1 MPNWCSN
8 DVKISFDS
16 GNEEALRDALENDQ
30 DLFQQFVPRPEEFN
44 DGEKWY
50 WWNIENWGTKWDTKP
65 YDVEWA
71 EDCVSFR
78 LETAW
83 SPPIKFYEAMQDL
96 GYNIEAWYLEEGMA
110 FCGHF
115 SEYGDNYYQYGNM
128 TADEIEN
135 EIPWAEEV
143 FGLVTRQRD
152 WEDEQEDEEDN
163 EYIPASYAESEKT
176 GWFGKKDKPTREG
189 HYEVKTKS
197 WPFPHMM
204 RWNGMQWCESF
215 SDMPSVN
222 KVTEWRGLNSDPAEV
237 DDISQADMIELETKL
252 EELRK
257 EYDKSVID

>member
-8 DVKISFDS
+8 DVKIYFDS
-16 GNEEALRDALENDQ
+16 EDETQLREALENDQ

-115 SEYGDNYYQYGNM
+115 SEDGDDYYDYSNM
-128 TADEIEN
+128 GADQMEE
-135 EIPWAEEV
+135 ELPEWAEEI
-143 FGLVTRQRD
+143 FGLITRKRDDEEEED
-152 WEDEQEDEEDN
+152 WEGVPYEDE
-163 EYIPASYAESEKT
+163 
-176 GWFGKKDKPTREG
+176 
-189 HYEVKTKS
+189 
-197 WPFPHMM
+197 
-204 RWNGMQWCESF
+204 
-215 SDMPSVN
+215 
-222 KVTEWRGLNSDPAEV
+222 
-237 DDISQADMIELETKL
+237 DDE
-252 EELRK
+252 
-257 EYDKSVID
+257 